1 MWSGHVWRG
10 PLKKCKQNILRVR
23 GPPQCTLVYGSLF
36 VDVLYTAPTNGVYN
50 VLLLL
55 LLSAAA
61 PRGCRAHTLW
71 KISILLLFLLH
82 STMTGT
88 DRGRGRRNR
97 IQLMVAFPFTLCKLN
112 SALFWHAWQTDT
124 DTVASCTY
132 NYICIF
138 AALHDVDLIDLM
150 IPLACARKAS

>member
-23 GPPQCTLVYGSLF
+23 GATVYACIRISLCGCLV
-36 VDVLYTAPTNGVYN
+36 VAPTNGVYN

-71 KISILLLFLLH
+71 KLSILLLFLLH

-97 IQLMVAFPFTLCKLN
+97 IQLMVAFPLTLCKLN

-132 NYICIF
+132 NYICILS
-138 AALHDVDLIDLM
+138 ALHDVDLIDLM